1 MVITRLTPDLANLRG
16 LRLSAAFLIVLA
28 GLSGAVAIL
37 PGHREL
43 GSSLVVLAVVGNVF
57 FLVWIRSE
65 R

>member
-16 LRLSAAFLIVLA
+16 LRFSAACLIVLA

-37 PGHREL
+37 VGHREL
-43 GSSLVVLAVVGNVF
+43 GSSLVGLAVVGNVF

-65 R
+65 H